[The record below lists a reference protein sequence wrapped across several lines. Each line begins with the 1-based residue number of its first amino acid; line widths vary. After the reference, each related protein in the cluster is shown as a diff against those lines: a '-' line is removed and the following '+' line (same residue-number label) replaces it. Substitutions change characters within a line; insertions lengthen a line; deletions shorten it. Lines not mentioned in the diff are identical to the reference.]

1 MMEVF
6 LKGKTSEAAN
16 EDRIVMTPY
25 YIGVIDGATSKSDF
39 RQEGMTTGQWAGQL
53 VEEAVRSLPPLS
65 AGPDAAAA
73 ITRRIARFYEENG
86 LWDRVRQHP
95 EQRLTASAVVYSRHR
110 KEVWLVGDCQ
120 CLIGGRSFTN
130 GKRIDTLLAEV
141 RSVYL
146 EARLLQGIPQEAL
159 LEHDSG
165 RDVIR
170 PFLVEQSVFQNL
182 PSSASPYA
190 YAVFDGFPLPPSAL
204 RILPVAPG
212 EQVVL
217 ASDGYPRLF
226 PTLADSERYLNE
238 LLQKDPLCIR
248 SYKSTKGMYKGQC
261 SFDDRAYVS
270 FRT

>member
-1 MMEVF
+1 MEVF
-6 LKGKTSEAAN
+6 LKGKSSEAAN
-16 EDRIVMTPY
+16 EDRIVVTPY

-39 RQEGMTTGQWAGQL
+39 RKEEMTTGQWAGRL
-53 VEEAVRSLPPLS
+53 VEEAVKSLPPS
-65 AGPDAAAA
+65 ATGPDAVSA
-73 ITRRIARFYEENG
+73 ITRRMACFYTENS
-86 LWDRVRQHP
+86 LWERVCQHP
-95 EQRLTASAVVYSRHR
+95 EQRLTASAVLYSCHR
-110 KEVWLVGDCQ
+110 KEVWMVGDCQ
-120 CLIGGRSFTN
+120 CLIGGRAFTN
-130 GKRIDTLLAEV
+130 GKQIDTLLAEV

-146 EARLLQGIPQEAL
+146 EARLLQGISQEAL
-159 LEHDSG
+159 LEHDTG
-165 RDVIR
+165 RDCIR

-226 PTLADSERYLNE
+226 PTLAASERYLHE

-270 FRT
+270 FLS